1 MAARPLIC
9 ACLGLFILG
18 GCSGPTSELPPA
30 EPHLQ
35 AAAAS
40 YVIGPLDSI
49 DVFVWQ
55 NPEISTTATIRPDG
69 RVTLPLVEE
78 LDAAGKTADVL
89 AREIEDRLSRFILDP
104 FVTVTVSGFVG
115 PFDRQIRIV
124 GEATQPQGIPFRDNM
139 TILDVMIAAGG
150 LTDFA
155 AGNRTTLVRR
165 IDGEQRQYR
174 IRLDDL
180 LRDGDI
186 SANVDV
192 QPGDVIIVPETFF

>member
-1 MAARPLIC
+1 M
-9 ACLGLFILG
+9 
-18 GCSGPTSELPPA
+18 
-30 EPHLQ
+30 
-35 AAAAS
+35 
-40 YVIGPLDSI
+40 IGPLDTI

-104 FVTVTVSGFVG
+104 FVTVTVAGFVG

-139 TILDVMIAAGG
+139 TILDVMITAGG

-174 IRLDDL
+174 VRLDDL

-192 QPGDVIIVPETFF
+192 MPGDVIIVPETFF

>member
-1 MAARPLIC
+1 MHAVADP
-9 ACLGLFILG
+9 
-18 GCSGPTSELPPA
+18 
-30 EPHLQ
+30 
-35 AAAAS
+35 
-40 YVIGPLDSI
+40 YVIGPLDTI

-55 NPEISTTATIRPDG
+55 NPEISTIATIRPDG

-104 FVTVTVSGFVG
+104 FVTVTVGTFVG

-124 GEATQPQGIPFRDNM
+124 GEATEPQGIPFRDNM

-150 LTDFA
+150 LTEFA

-174 IRLDDL
+174 VRLDDL
-180 LRDGDI
+180 LRNGDI

-192 QPGDVIIVPETFF
+192 MPGDVIIVPETFF